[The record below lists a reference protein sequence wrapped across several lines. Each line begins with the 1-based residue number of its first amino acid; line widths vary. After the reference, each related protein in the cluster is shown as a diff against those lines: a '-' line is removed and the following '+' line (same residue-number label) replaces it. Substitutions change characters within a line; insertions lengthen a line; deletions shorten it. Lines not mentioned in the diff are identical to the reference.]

1 MSFLASEG
9 RLLGVSWPV
18 FGWGLAAL
26 GLIIA
31 GVGVVLLG
39 QRLGSL
45 LARRRVTAGV
55 LRSLP
60 PSVRRSLES
69 GDYHSPDA
77 FDVAA
82 RPQTQAYLLVVRPGE
97 AQVFTALRDLVGL
110 RTDLA
115 RVMWDRR
122 WVGERRVGTQAVG
135 IERRR
140 RERRTPQEAYGELGV
155 LVVTPGGAMMPAVPT
170 LTRPGRAQPERPAR
184 EPAPLPRP
192 AVAASERPIW
202 IGSRLAVWAL
212 LLVALGVVLIAMLQ
226 SREGQLAQRLSS
238 APGQWSGAVGRSA
251 QPAGR
256 PVVGPDAG
264 QIPDEASASRAQREP
279 VPVPVPSAANPPLT
293 AASPPLTVANPPL
306 TGTVQAP
313 GAPTSPLEQPG
324 EALPAATVPGPGE
337 TPAESRMPPSPAPP
351 AETPRSNPG
360 QVASAPSEARP
371 APSARRRTRAQECK
385 RPSAPVTVRQEG
397 KVLGLWI
404 DVEIDTSIQPS
415 QCLYIVR
422 RPDGSLRA
430 LLPGHVELARP

>member
-9 RLLGVSWPV
+9 WLLGVSWPV

-26 GLIIA
+26 GLIFT

-45 LARRRVTAGV
+45 LARRRVMAGV

-60 PSVRRSLES
+60 PAVRRSLES
-69 GDYHSPDA
+69 GGHHSLDA

-135 IERRR
+135 VERRR
-140 RERRTPQEAYGELGV
+140 RERRSPQAAYGDLGI

-170 LTRPGRAQPERPAR
+170 LARPGRPRPERPVR
-184 EPAPLPRP
+184 ELAPLPRP
-192 AVAASERPIW
+192 AVAATERPSLIR
-202 IGSRLAVWAL
+202 SRPAVWAL
-212 LLVALGVVLIAMLQ
+212 LLVALVVVLMAVLPR
-226 SREGQLAQRLSS
+226 REGELARRLTS
-238 APGQWSGAVGRSA
+238 APGEWSGAEGPSA
-251 QPAGR
+251 QPAASSM
-256 PVVGPDAG
+256 VGPDAG
-264 QIPDEASASRAQREP
+264 QIRDEASASRPQREP
-279 VPVPVPSAANPPLT
+279 VPLPVPPAANP
-293 AASPPLTVANPPL
+293 AL
-306 TGTVQAP
+306 TGAVPAA
-313 GAPTSPLEQPG
+313 GAPISPLEPPR
-324 EALPAATVPGPGE
+324 EALPAATVPRPDE
-337 TPAESRMPPSPAPP
+337 TPKGAPMQPSPAPP
-351 AETPRSNPG
+351 VETLRSNPG
-360 QVASAPSEARP
+360 PVASVPSEARP
-371 APSARRRTRAQECK
+371 ASAARRRARAQECK

-397 KVLGLWI
+397 KVLGQWI

-430 LLPGHVELARP
+430 LLPGHVEPARP